1 MLLAGAT
8 TAFAQGEADAIRMSQ
23 RDIAGSARYMGMA
36 GAFGAL
42 GGDMSSLSTNPAG
55 IGVFRNSEVSATLNL
70 DFVNTSTN
78 WNGTGT
84 DADRTK
90 FMFNNIGYVATF
102 RGASDFTF
110 NVGVGFNRKAS
121 FYRTYEANNRNMKS
135 SLTDYI
141 ADKATVAFDN
151 FNGSFGDYLSNL
163 DDDKDNDPYLNNPW
177 LPTLGWNSGLISP
190 NFNNSSFYSPFPS
203 LNNSSAR
210 LHVQEYGYADE
221 YNFTFGGN
229 YDDMIYFGAG
239 LGISDFSY
247 NMRIGYSEDHST
259 EGNFYLENSLRT
271 KGTGFN
277 FSLGMIVRPADFMR
291 LGVSIKTPTYYALT
305 DNFGALV
312 DGRNIEDTYIDGKYT
327 DENGKEQDKILTNG
341 KKDYNASTP
350 NGAMDY
356 KMNTPFEFMSSVAF
370 ILGKKGILSLEYNLQ
385 DYSSLKLKDPGGYEF
400 TDNQYI
406 KEDTRAV
413 NTFKIG
419 AEYRVTPQFSLRAGY
434 AYQSSPVKSHVL
446 NGDQEILTVGTLP
459 NFTLPKSTDYITAG
473 LGYRFGQMYTDLAVV
488 FKTHKEVGYAYSP
501 IFLDG
506 KTFVSSDPFSLK
518 TKKTSVLLTLGY
530 KF

>member
-1 MLLAGAT
+1 MKKNILLTSMFLAGIT
-8 TAFAQGEADAIRMSQ
+8 SVFAQGEADAIRMSQ
-23 RDIAGSARYMGMA
+23 RDITGSARYMGMA

-42 GGDMSSLSTNPAG
+42 GGDMSSLSSNPAG

-102 RGASDFTF
+102 RGGSDFSF

-121 FYRTYEANNRNMKS
+121 FYRTYEANNRNMHG

-141 ADKATVAFDN
+141 ADKAYGINMSAM
-151 FNGSFGDYLSNL
+151 
-163 DDDKDNDPYLNNPW
+163 DDTKDNDPYSGSAGLPW
-177 LPTLGWNSGLISP
+177 LPVLAWNSYLIKPTGLSADGRQA
-190 NFNNSSFYSPFPS
+190 YGSPFQN
-203 LNNSSAR
+203 LNNSSGR

-239 LGISDFSY
+239 IGISDFSY
-247 NMRIGYSEDHST
+247 NMRIGYSENHNTD
-259 EGNFYLENSLRT
+259 GNFYLENSLRT

-305 DNFGALV
+305 DNFGALA
-312 DGRNIEDTYIDGKYT
+312 DYKNIKDTYINDAGEEVT
-327 DENGKEQDKILTNG
+327 EQMSG
-341 KKDYNASTP
+341 SSSTP

-356 KMNTPFEFMSSVAF
+356 NMNTPFEFMSSVAF

-400 TDNQYI
+400 ADNQYI
-406 KEDTRAV
+406 KEDTKAV

-501 IFLDG
+501 IFIDG